1 LGAVIARTKQEPK
14 VLDLR
19 PEALNRTI
27 VYLATPAVVENLLST
42 LVYFVDAFLIGWLH
56 DNAAMAAVG
65 LSGTFMFIADG
76 VLQAIAIGA
85 TAIVARGWGE
95 QDYERAKRA
104 GAQAIIL
111 SVLVALLFTGLMI
124 PFSDEFLV
132 LMGAE
137 PEVVRQGSLYI
148 NILLA
153 TSVFS
158 FPMMVS
164 SGVMRGAG
172 DTTRPMSITLIMNVW
187 NVIAAAVLVFGLGPI
202 PSLRLTGAAIATS
215 SARTIGGL
223 LSLAFLWTGFTA
235 IRIEPRHFLQWDW
248 QIIGRIVRLGIPNI
262 IETTVGRIGYILF
275 MRIISELGT
284 ASLAAHQIAVRVES
298 LSFMPGWG
306 LAVATATLVGQ
317 SLGAGQPDW
326 AERSVRRTLLLSTL
340 FMAATSLLYL
350 FCSWPLVSIFGST
363 PEVLTLAAV
372 AVQVGALEQIPIGI
386 QMTLA
391 GAMRGAGDTRTPMWV
406 TFFGVLFFRVAAVYL
421 FAIGLGLGL
430 AGVWLGTA
438 ADWTGR
444 AALMGL
450 FYRRG
455 RWKRVQV

>member
-1 LGAVIARTKQEPK
+1 MTSPAPAKQR

-19 PEALNRTI
+19 PEAINRTI
-27 VYLATPAVVENLLST
+27 IRLATPAVLENLLST
-42 LVYFVDAFLIGWLH
+42 MVYFVDAFLIGWLH
-56 DNAAMAAVG
+56 DNAALAAVG

-76 VLQAIAIGA
+76 VLQAVAISA
-85 TAIVARGWGE
+85 TAMVARAWGE
-95 QDYERAKRA
+95 QDYERARRV
-104 GAQAIIL
+104 GAQAIVL
-111 SVLVALLFTGLMI
+111 SVLIALLFTGIMI

-137 PEVVRQGSLYI
+137 PEVVSQGSLYI
-148 NILLA
+148 NILLV

-158 FPMMVS
+158 FPMLVS

-172 DTTRPMSITLIMNVW
+172 DTTKPMTVTLIMNVW
-187 NVIAAAVLVFGLGPI
+187 NVIVAAVLIFGCGPI
-202 PSLRLTGAAIATS
+202 PPLRLAGAAIATS
-215 SARTIGGL
+215 SARMMGGL
-223 LSLAFLWTGFTA
+223 LSLTFLFTGFTA
-235 IRIEPRHFLQWDW
+235 IRIEPHRLLRWDW
-248 QIIGRIVRLGIPNI
+248 HIISRIMRLGIPNI
-262 IETTVGRIGYILF
+262 IETTVGRIGHILF

-306 LAVATATLVGQ
+306 LSVATATLVGQ
-317 SLGAGQPDW
+317 SLGAGRPDW
-326 AERSVRRTLLLSTL
+326 AEASVRRTVLLATA
-340 FMAATSLLYL
+340 FMSVTSLVFL
-350 FCSWPLVSIFGST
+350 FLNWPLVSIFGST
-363 PEVLTLAAV
+363 AEVLTLAAV
-372 AVQVGALEQIPIGI
+372 AVQVGALEQIPIAV

-421 FAIGLGLGL
+421 FAIVLNLGL

-444 AALMGL
+444 ACLMYL
-450 FYRRG
+450 LYRRG

>member
-1 LGAVIARTKQEPK
+1 MTSSPPAKQR

-19 PEALNRTI
+19 PEAINRTI
-27 VYLATPAVVENLLST
+27 IRLATPAVLENLLST

-76 VLQAIAIGA
+76 VLQAVAISA
-85 TAIVARGWGE
+85 TAMVARAWGE
-95 QDYERAKRA
+95 QDYERARRV
-104 GAQAIIL
+104 GAQAIVL
-111 SVLVALLFTGLMI
+111 SVLIALLFTGIMI

-137 PEVVRQGSLYI
+137 PEVVSQGSLYI
-148 NILLA
+148 NILLV
-153 TSVFS
+153 TSMFS
-158 FPMMVS
+158 FPMLVS

-172 DTTRPMSITLIMNVW
+172 DTTKPMTVALIMNVW
-187 NVIAAAVLVFGLGPI
+187 NVIAAAVLIFGCGPI
-202 PSLRLTGAAIATS
+202 PSLRLGGAAIATS
-215 SARTIGGL
+215 SARMVGGL
-223 LSLAFLWTGFTA
+223 LSLTFLFTGYTA
-235 IRIEPRHFLQWDW
+235 IRIEPRRLLTWDR
-248 QIIGRIVRLGIPNI
+248 QIIGRIMRLGIPNI
-262 IETTVGRIGYILF
+262 IETTVGRIGHILF
-275 MRIISELGT
+275 MRIIAELGT
-284 ASLAAHQIAVRVES
+284 ASLAAHNIAVRVES

-317 SLGAGQPDW
+317 SLGAGRPDW
-326 AERSVRRTLLLSTL
+326 AERSVRRTVLLSTI
-340 FMAATSLLYL
+340 FMALTSLVYL
-350 FCSWPLVSIFGST
+350 FFSWPLVSIFGST

-372 AVQVGALEQIPIGI
+372 AVQVGALEQIPIAV

-406 TFFGVLFFRVAAVYL
+406 TFFGVLFFRVATVYL
-421 FAIGLGLGL
+421 FAIVLNLGL

-444 AALMGL
+444 AGLMYVL
-450 FYRRG
+450 YRRG